1 MRFFLSSLFRRL
13 TYYLYSMKFKLLLT
27 AAAVIVSTSSM
38 ANEFVNKPSSLD
50 IPIATL
56 NQAGFSAD
64 GLKRIDAFFA
74 SEIEKKR
81 VPGGVVG
88 IVRDGKLVYLKAH
101 GTSNPETQA
110 PMQVDNIFALA
121 SMTKPMVS
129 VAALSLT
136 QQAKLPLFS
145 KVSDYYPAVGAMK
158 VAIKK
163 PDGSMDYE
171 NVKNPMTV
179 QDLMRHT
186 SGLTY
191 GGRPDT
197 SSAAAGLYPSGED
210 AVKMKN
216 TNEFMERITK
226 LPLVYQ
232 PGTIFEYSLSFELLG
247 AVIEKVTAKSLD
259 SYLRET
265 IWNPLRMNDTG
276 FNVPENKKSRQ
287 AYAFKLNPLNNS
299 PQTISYLVRGMDFQC
314 GGGCSLGTVPDYL
327 KFGQMLLNG
336 GEFNGQRILSPA
348 MVKLMT
354 SDQMNKKI
362 TNNVANVEPHR
373 EGYGFGLGVA
383 VRIEPGLAAVPGHVG
398 EYSWNG
404 SAGTGFFADPQA
416 KLVVVFGTAAPGD
429 LRKYYREQI
438 QNLVYGAMTR

>member
-1 MRFFLSSLFRRL
+1 M
-13 TYYLYSMKFKLLLT
+13 
-27 AAAVIVSTSSM
+27 
-38 ANEFVNKPSSLD
+38 
-50 IPIATL
+50 
-56 NQAGFSAD
+56 
-64 GLKRIDAFFA
+64 
-74 SEIEKKR
+74 
-81 VPGGVVG
+81 
-88 IVRDGKLVYLKAH
+88 YLKAH

-110 PMQVDNIFALA
+110 PMQVDSIFALA

-145 KVSDYYPAVGAMK
+145 KVSDYYPAAGAMK

-186 SGLTY
+186 TGL
-191 GGRPDT
+191 T
-197 SSAAAGLYPSGED
+197 SSAALFPTGGL
-210 AVKMKN
+210 VRKMN
-216 TNEFMERITK
+216 GAADFMDKITK

-232 PGTIFEYSLSFELLG
+232 PGTVFDYGLSHDVLG
-247 AVIEKVTAKSLD
+247 AVIEKVSGKSLD
-259 SYLRET
+259 VYLREN

-276 FNVPENKKSRQ
+276 FQVPESNKPRQ
-287 AYAFKLNPLNNS
+287 AYAFKLNPLDNK
-299 PQTISYLVRGMDFQC
+299 PQSIPPLEPGVTFEC
-314 GGGCSLGTVPDYL
+314 GGGCSLSTVPDYL

-354 SDQMNKKI
+354 SDHLNKKI
-362 TNNVANVEPHR
+362 INRVTDVVPYR

-383 VRIEPGLAAVPGHVG
+383 VRTEPGLAAIPGNVG

-404 SAGTGFFADPQA
+404 SYGTGYFADPQA
-416 KLVVVFGTAAPGD
+416 KLVVVFGTAVPSDGNIRGYHRQD
-429 LRKYYREQI
+429 I